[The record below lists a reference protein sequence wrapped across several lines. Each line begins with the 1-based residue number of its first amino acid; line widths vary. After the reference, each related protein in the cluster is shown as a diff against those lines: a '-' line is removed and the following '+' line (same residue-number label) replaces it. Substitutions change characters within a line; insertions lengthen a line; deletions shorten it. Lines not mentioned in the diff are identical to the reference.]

1 MDKSTRLRNR
11 IYGFRVADNHKKY
24 VNIIAM
30 RKNYNFTRRK
40 LYLPEYGR
48 HIHEM
53 VDSLLEIEDRH
64 ERTRQAKAVIAVMGN
79 LNPTLRDT
87 EDFKH
92 KLWDHLFIMSDFRLD
107 VDSPYSQPSRQDL
120 TIVPQKLRYPQSRIT
135 FKHYG
140 KYLQQFVDRVSKEK
154 GGMNEMVNLARYMRT
169 KSYEFNNEHPNN
181 ESIMRDIRVMAG
193 GEVEMDLSTIAT
205 MRSEYRSNVTQRN
218 QKRGKQQTQ
227 GRSNNGRKVAKSA
240 NAAQGPRSNQQS
252 HAPRSQQRH
261 AQHK

>member
-1 MDKSTRLRNR
+1 
-11 IYGFRVADNHKKY
+11 
-24 VNIIAM
+24 M

-120 TIVPQKLRYPQSRIT
+120 TIVPQKLRYPKSRIT

-140 KYLQQFVDRVSKEK
+140 KYLHQFVDRVAKERN
-154 GGMNEMVNLARYMRT
+154 GSAEMVNLARYMRT

-181 ESIMRDIRVMAG
+181 ESIVRDIRIMAG
-193 GEVEMDLSTIAT
+193 GDTEMDLSTIAN
-205 MRSEYRSNVTQRN
+205 MRSEYRSNVQQRN
-218 QKRGKQQTQ
+218 TKRGKQQAQNRT
-227 GRSNNGRKVAKSA
+227 NNGRKNAKS
-240 NAAQGPRSNQQS
+240 SNQS
-252 HAPRSQQRH
+252 AGSRGGHANRTQQRH

>member
-1 MDKSTRLRNR
+1 M
-11 IYGFRVADNHKKY
+11 
-24 VNIIAM
+24 
-30 RKNYNFTRRK
+30 
-40 LYLPEYGR
+40 
-48 HIHEM
+48 
-53 VDSLLEIEDRH
+53 LEIEDRH

-107 VDSPYSQPSRQDL
+107 VDSPYPQPSRQDL

-140 KYLQQFVDRVSKEK
+140 KYLHQFVDRVAKERN
-154 GGMNEMVNLARYMRT
+154 GSAEMVNLARYMRT

-181 ESIMRDIRVMAG
+181 ESIVRDIRIMAG
-193 GEVEMDLSTIAT
+193 GDTEMDLSTIAN
-205 MRSEYRSNVTQRN
+205 MRSEYRSNVQQRN
-218 QKRGKQQTQ
+218 TKRGKQQAQNRT
-227 GRSNNGRKVAKSA
+227 NNGRKNAKS
-240 NAAQGPRSNQQS
+240 SNQS
-252 HAPRSQQRH
+252 AGSRGGHANRTQQRH

>member
-1 MDKSTRLRNR
+1 
-11 IYGFRVADNHKKY
+11 
-24 VNIIAM
+24 M

-107 VDSPYSQPSRQDL
+107 VDSPYPQPSRQDL

-140 KYLQQFVDRVSKEK
+140 KYLHQFVDRVAKERN
-154 GGMNEMVNLARYMRT
+154 GSAEMVNLARYMRT

-181 ESIMRDIRVMAG
+181 ESIVRDIRIMAG
-193 GEVEMDLSTIAT
+193 GDTEMDLSTIAN
-205 MRSEYRSNVTQRN
+205 MRSEYRSNVQQRN
-218 QKRGKQQTQ
+218 TKRGKQQAQNRT
-227 GRSNNGRKVAKSA
+227 NNGRKSTKS
-240 NAAQGPRSNQQS
+240 SNQS
-252 HAPRSQQRH
+252 AGSRGGHANRTQQRH

>member
-1 MDKSTRLRNR
+1 
-11 IYGFRVADNHKKY
+11 
-24 VNIIAM
+24 M

-120 TIVPQKLRYPQSRIT
+120 MIVPQKLRYPQSRIT

-140 KYLQQFVDRVSKEK
+140 KYLHQFVDRVAKEAK
-154 GGMNEMVNLARYMRT
+154 QMDTSGEMVNLARYMRA
-169 KSYEFNNEHPNN
+169 KSYEYNNEHPNN
-181 ESIMRDIRVMAG
+181 DSIVRDIRIMAG
-193 GEVEMDLSTIAT
+193 DELEMDMSVITH
-205 MRSEYRSNVTQRN
+205 MRSEYRANAPQRN
-218 QKRGKQQTQ
+218 QKRGKQQVQ
-227 GRSNNGRKVAKSA
+227 KHNNARKAVK
-240 NAAQGPRSNQQS
+240 GGKL
-252 HAPRSQQRH
+252 QQRH
-261 AQHK
+261 HQSK

>member
-1 MDKSTRLRNR
+1 
-11 IYGFRVADNHKKY
+11 
-24 VNIIAM
+24 M

-107 VDSPYSQPSRQDL
+107 VDSPYPQPSRQDL

-140 KYLQQFVDRVSKEK
+140 KYLHQFVDRVAKERN
-154 GGMNEMVNLARYMRT
+154 GSAEMVNLARYMRT

-181 ESIMRDIRVMAG
+181 ESIVRDIRIMAG
-193 GEVEMDLSTIAT
+193 GDTEMDLSTIAN
-205 MRSEYRSNVTQRN
+205 MRSEYRSNVQQRN
-218 QKRGKQQTQ
+218 TKRGKQQAQNRT
-227 GRSNNGRKVAKSA
+227 NNGRKNVKS
-240 NAAQGPRSNQQS
+240 SNQS
-252 HAPRSQQRH
+252 AGSRGGHANRTQQRH

>member
-1 MDKSTRLRNR
+1 
-11 IYGFRVADNHKKY
+11 
-24 VNIIAM
+24 M

-107 VDSPYSQPSRQDL
+107 VDSPYPQPSRQDL

-140 KYLQQFVDRVSKEK
+140 KYLHQFVDRVAKERN
-154 GGMNEMVNLARYMRT
+154 GSAEMVNLARYMRT

-181 ESIMRDIRVMAG
+181 ESIVRDIRIMAG
-193 GEVEMDLSTIAT
+193 GDTEMDLSTIAN
-205 MRSEYRSNVTQRN
+205 MRSEYRSNVQQRN
-218 QKRGKQQTQ
+218 TKRGKQQAQNRT
-227 GRSNNGRKVAKSA
+227 NNGRKNAKS
-240 NAAQGPRSNQQS
+240 SNQS
-252 HAPRSQQRH
+252 AGSRGGHANRTQQRH

>member
-1 MDKSTRLRNR
+1 
-11 IYGFRVADNHKKY
+11 
-24 VNIIAM
+24 M

-107 VDSPYSQPSRQDL
+107 VDSPYPQPSRQDL

-140 KYLQQFVDRVSKEK
+140 KYLHQFVDRVAKEK
-154 GGMNEMVNLARYMRT
+154 NGSAEMVNLARYMRT

-181 ESIMRDIRVMAG
+181 ESIVRDIRIMAG
-193 GEVEMDLSTIAT
+193 GDTEMDLSTIAN
-205 MRSEYRSNVTQRN
+205 MRSEYRSNVQQRN
-218 QKRGKQQTQ
+218 TKRGKQQAQNRT
-227 GRSNNGRKVAKSA
+227 NNGRKNAKS
-240 NAAQGPRSNQQS
+240 SNQS
-252 HAPRSQQRH
+252 AGSRGGHANRTQQRH

>member
-1 MDKSTRLRNR
+1 
-11 IYGFRVADNHKKY
+11 
-24 VNIIAM
+24 M

-107 VDSPYSQPSRQDL
+107 VDSPYPQPSRQDL

-140 KYLQQFVDRVSKEK
+140 KYLHQFVDRVAKERN
-154 GGMNEMVNLARYMRT
+154 GSAEMVNLARYMRT

-181 ESIMRDIRVMAG
+181 ESIVRDIRIMAG
-193 GEVEMDLSTIAT
+193 GDTEMDLSTIAN
-205 MRSEYRSNVTQRN
+205 MRSEYRSNAQQRN
-218 QKRGKQQTQ
+218 IKRGKQQAQNRT
-227 GRSNNGRKVAKSA
+227 NNGRKNAKS
-240 NAAQGPRSNQQS
+240 SNQS
-252 HAPRSQQRH
+252 AGSRGGHANRTQQRH

>member
-1 MDKSTRLRNR
+1 M
-11 IYGFRVADNHKKY
+11 
-24 VNIIAM
+24 
-30 RKNYNFTRRK
+30 
-40 LYLPEYGR
+40 
-48 HIHEM
+48 
-53 VDSLLEIEDRH
+53 LEIEDRH

-107 VDSPYSQPSRQDL
+107 VDSPYPQPSRQDL

-140 KYLQQFVDRVSKEK
+140 KYLHQFVDRVAKERN
-154 GGMNEMVNLARYMRT
+154 GSVEMVNLARYMRT

-181 ESIMRDIRVMAG
+181 ESIVRDIRIMAG
-193 GEVEMDLSTIAT
+193 GDTEMDLSTIAN
-205 MRSEYRSNVTQRN
+205 MRSEYRSNVQQRN
-218 QKRGKQQTQ
+218 TKRGKQQAQNRT
-227 GRSNNGRKVAKSA
+227 NNGRKNAKS
-240 NAAQGPRSNQQS
+240 SNQS
-252 HAPRSQQRH
+252 AGSRGGHANRTQQRH

>member
-1 MDKSTRLRNR
+1 
-11 IYGFRVADNHKKY
+11 
-24 VNIIAM
+24 M

-107 VDSPYSQPSRQDL
+107 VDSPYPQPSRQDL
-120 TIVPQKLRYPQSRIT
+120 TIVPQTLRYPQSRIT

-140 KYLQQFVDRVSKEK
+140 KYLHQFVDRVAKERN
-154 GGMNEMVNLARYMRT
+154 GSAEMVNLARYMRT

-181 ESIMRDIRVMAG
+181 ESIVRDIRIMAG
-193 GEVEMDLSTIAT
+193 GDTEMDLSTIAN
-205 MRSEYRSNVTQRN
+205 MRSEYRSNAQQRN
-218 QKRGKQQTQ
+218 TKRGKQQAQNRT
-227 GRSNNGRKVAKSA
+227 NNGRKNAKS
-240 NAAQGPRSNQQS
+240 SNQS
-252 HAPRSQQRH
+252 AGSRGGHANRTQQRH

>member
-1 MDKSTRLRNR
+1 
-11 IYGFRVADNHKKY
+11 
-24 VNIIAM
+24 M

-107 VDSPYSQPSRQDL
+107 VDSPYLQPSRQDL
-120 TIVPQKLRYPQSRIT
+120 TIVPQKLRYPQSRIA

-140 KYLQQFVDRVSKEK
+140 KYLHQFVDRVAKEK
-154 GGMNEMVNLARYMRT
+154 SGAAEMVNLARYMRT

-181 ESIMRDIRVMAG
+181 ESIVRDIRIMAG
-193 GEVEMDLSTIAT
+193 GETEMDLSTIAN
-205 MRSEYRSNVTQRN
+205 MRSEYRSNVPQRN
-218 QKRGKQQTQ
+218 AKRGKQQAQ
-227 GRSNNGRKVAKSA
+227 SRNNNGRKTTKS
-240 NAAQGPRSNQQS
+240 SNQS
-252 HAPRSQQRH
+252 AGSRSGHANRAQQRH

>member
-1 MDKSTRLRNR
+1 
-11 IYGFRVADNHKKY
+11 
-24 VNIIAM
+24 M

-140 KYLQQFVDRVSKEK
+140 KYLHQFVDRVAKERN
-154 GGMNEMVNLARYMRT
+154 GSAEMVNLARYMRT

-181 ESIMRDIRVMAG
+181 ESIVRDIRIMAG
-193 GEVEMDLSTIAT
+193 GDTEMDLSTIAN
-205 MRSEYRSNVTQRN
+205 MRSEYRSNVQQRN
-218 QKRGKQQTQ
+218 TKRGKQQAQNRT
-227 GRSNNGRKVAKSA
+227 NNGRKNTKS
-240 NAAQGPRSNQQS
+240 SNQS
-252 HAPRSQQRH
+252 AGSRGGHANRTQQRH

>member
-1 MDKSTRLRNR
+1 
-11 IYGFRVADNHKKY
+11 
-24 VNIIAM
+24 M

-79 LNPTLRDT
+79 LNPMLRDT

-107 VDSPYSQPSRQDL
+107 VDSPYPQPSRQDL

-140 KYLQQFVDRVSKEK
+140 KYLNRFVETVAKQSNNVDTSGEV
-154 GGMNEMVNLARYMRT
+154 VNLARYMRT
-169 KSYEFNNEHPNN
+169 KSFEYNGEHPNN
-181 ESIMRDIRVMAG
+181 ESIVRDIRIMAG
-193 GEVEMDLSTIAT
+193 DEFDMDMSAITH
-205 MRSEYRSNVTQRN
+205 MRSEYRANATQRN
-218 QKRGKQQTQ
+218 MKRGKQQMQ
-227 GRSNNGRKVAKSA
+227 KHNNGRKMVKGAKA
-240 NAAQGPRSNQQS
+240 
-252 HAPRSQQRH
+252 QQRH
-261 AQHK
+261 KMSK

>member
-1 MDKSTRLRNR
+1 
-11 IYGFRVADNHKKY
+11 
-24 VNIIAM
+24 M

-79 LNPTLRDT
+79 LNPMLRDT

-140 KYLQQFVDRVSKEK
+140 KYLNRFVETVAKESNNVDIS
-154 GGMNEMVNLARYMRT
+154 GEVVNLARYMGLQTTGSVTVTAVPSPKRL
-169 KSYEFNNEHPNN
+169 
-181 ESIMRDIRVMAG
+181 SIRMV
-193 GEVEMDLSTIAT
+193 
-205 MRSEYRSNVTQRN
+205 
-218 QKRGKQQTQ
+218 
-227 GRSNNGRKVAKSA
+227 
-240 NAAQGPRSNQQS
+240 P
-252 HAPRSQQRH
+252 P
-261 AQHK
+261 

>member
-1 MDKSTRLRNR
+1 
-11 IYGFRVADNHKKY
+11 
-24 VNIIAM
+24 M

-53 VDSLLEIEDRH
+53 VDSLLELEDRH

-79 LNPTLRDT
+79 LNPMLRDT

-107 VDSPYSQPSRQDL
+107 VDSPYPQPSRQDL

-140 KYLQQFVDRVSKEK
+140 KYLNRFVETVAKESNNVDTS
-154 GGMNEMVNLARYMRT
+154 GEVVNLARYMRT
-169 KSYEFNNEHPNN
+169 KSFEYNGEHPNK
-181 ESIMRDIRVMAG
+181 ESIVRDIRIMAG
-193 GEVEMDLSTIAT
+193 DEFDMDMSAITH
-205 MRSEYRSNVTQRN
+205 MRSEYRANATQRN
-218 QKRGKQQTQ
+218 MKRGKQQMQ
-227 GRSNNGRKVAKSA
+227 KHNNGRKMVKGAKA
-240 NAAQGPRSNQQS
+240 
-252 HAPRSQQRH
+252 QQRH
-261 AQHK
+261 KMSK